1 VVVDVERSRE
11 VVKDREDRMT
21 CWNGSR
27 GGIVGGWIMLI
38 LPALLYLCG
47 R

>member
-1 VVVDVERSRE
+1 MVVVDRSRE
-11 VVKDREDRMT
+11 VVNDREDRMT

-27 GGIVGGWIMLI
+27 GGIVGCRSNLI
-38 LPALLYLCG
+38 LPALLYLGG